1 MQIRNGPEMADT
13 NGRTGTGGPDHDG
26 VRATGPGESSVS
38 AEHLVSGGRPG
49 RGHLRIYL
57 GSAAGVGK
65 TYAML
70 CEGHRRAE
78 RGADVVVGF
87 AEAHG
92 RPHTSTLLDGLEIVP
107 RARLEYRGSTFEEM
121 DLDAVLARHPEIAL
135 VDEFAH
141 TNVPG
146 SRHEKRWQD
155 VEELLD
161 AGIDV
166 ISAVN
171 IQHLESLNDVVEKIT
186 GVPQRETVP
195 DAIVRAADQVEMV
208 DMTPEALRRRMAH
221 GNIYP
226 PEKIDAAL
234 TNYFRSGNLSAL
246 RELALLWLADKVDE
260 GLQRYRT
267 EHKITSAWEARER
280 VVVALTGGP
289 EGRTLIRRAARIAA
303 RSAGGD
309 LLAVHVTKS
318 DGLTGADPAALESQ
332 RRLVESV
339 GGSYHQVVG
348 DDIPEALL
356 TFARAENA
364 TQLVLGA
371 SRRSWWLAVLTGPGI
386 GSRTIRGSGDIDVH
400 IVTHGHMGRGRG
412 LVPRRRGAIT
422 LRRKIAGYVLAAALS
437 VVLTVTLATLRQGLN
452 LTSDVLLF
460 LVAVIVVALVGGF
473 APAVLAAI
481 VGSLLLNYYF
491 TPPIHQWTI
500 AQANNALALGVFVAV
515 AVLVSSVVD
524 IAARRTKQ
532 AARANAESELLA
544 TTAGSVLRG
553 QQGLSA
559 LLDRIREAFG
569 MESVTLLECTP
580 ADGQQ
585 GGQQP
590 PDASSGRKRSMSGSW
605 QVVASRGEPPVT
617 TPEEADVEVP
627 VAATLSLALRGR
639 PLPASDRRV
648 LGAFGSYAA
657 VALDQQRLAAE
668 AQAAKPIAAA
678 DRMRTALLAAVSHDL
693 RTPLASA
700 KAAVTSLRSRDVDWA
715 AEDHD
720 ELLATAEESL
730 DRLTH
735 LVDNLLDMSRL
746 QAGALSLFPRP
757 TGLDDIVSRALDNL
771 DPAARGITRR
781 HTGLPARDQRRPGH
795 TRTCHREPD
804 RKRAPLLTAGQAA
817 AADGQRARRPGGAAR
832 GRPRSGHTRGG
843 QGPDVR
849 AVPAPRR
856 HRQHDRSRPRS
867 RLVARPDRGDGR
879 DAQRR
884 GHAGRR
890 ADHDGIGARP
900 VTRAWPRER
909 EAVSLGHSEGTARR
923 VGRGKREK
931 AQGTRRDKGPRRG
944 RRAADPPGAPDQ
956 PEGPRLRRPCR
967 RHRSRSARGGEPVSA
982 RPRDP
987 RSRPARHGRR

>member
-1 MQIRNGPEMADT
+1 MADGDERVET
-13 NGRTGTGGPDHDG
+13 AGTTDPRNRTASG
-26 VRATGPGESSVS
+26 AS
-38 AEHLVSGGRPG
+38 AGRPG

-70 CEGHRRAE
+70 GEGHRRAE
-78 RGADVVVGF
+78 RGADVVVAF

-92 RPHTSTLLDGLEIVP
+92 RPNTAALLDGLEVVP
-107 RARLEYRGSTFEEM
+107 RGKLEYRGATFEEM
-121 DLDAVLARHPEIAL
+121 DLEAVLARHPEIAL

-146 SRHEKRWQD
+146 SRNEKRWQD
-155 VEELLD
+155 VEEILD

-195 DAIVRAADQVEMV
+195 DAVVRAADQVEMV

-260 GLQRYRT
+260 GLQRYRS
-267 EHKITSAWEARER
+267 EHKITGAWEARER

-303 RSAGGD
+303 RSSGGD
-309 LLAVHVTKS
+309 LLAVHITKS
-318 DGLTGADPAALESQ
+318 DGLTGADPAALASQ

-371 SRRSWWLAVLTGPGI
+371 SRRSWLTAMLTGPGI

-400 IVTHGHMGRGRG
+400 IVTHGEMGKGRG
-412 LVPRRRGAIT
+412 LPRPRGAIT
-422 LRRKIAGYVLAAALS
+422 LRRKIAGYALAAALS
-437 VVLTVTLATLRQGLN
+437 PALTAVLTPFRVAIN
-452 LTSDVLLF
+452 LTSDVLVF
-460 LVAVIVVALVGGF
+460 TVAVIAVALVGGF
-473 APAVLAAI
+473 APAMLTAI

-491 TPPIHQWTI
+491 IKPIHQFTI
-500 AQANNALALGVFVAV
+500 AQANNVLAIGVFIAV
-515 AVLVSSVVD
+515 AIMVSAVVD

-559 LLDRIREAFG
+559 LLDRVLEAFG
-569 MESVTLLECTP
+569 MDSVTLLECVSPDGNSGGDALP
-580 ADGQQ
+580 AGP
-585 GGQQP
+585 G
-590 PDASSGRKRSMSGSW
+590 AGRVRSMSGSW
-605 QVVASRGEPPVT
+605 QVVASRGEPTVT
-617 TPEEADVEVP
+617 RPEDADVEVP
-627 VAATLSLALRGR
+627 VADTLSLALRGR

-648 LGAFGSYAA
+648 LGAFASYAA

-700 KAAVTSLRSRDVDWA
+700 KAAVTSLRSPDVKWA
-715 AEDHD
+715 AEDRE
-720 ELLATAEESL
+720 ELLATADESL

-757 TGLDDIVSRALDNL
+757 AGLDEIVSRALDNL
-771 DPAARGITRR
+771 DPAARGITVDIPES
-781 HTGLPARDQRRPGH
+781 LPEVKVDPAILERVIVNLTENALRYSPAGK
-795 TRTCHREPD
+795 P
-804 RKRAPLLTAGQAA
+804 PLLTASALG
-817 AADGQRARRPGGAAR
+817 DWVELRVVDRGPGIPEEDRDRMFVPFQRLGDTDNTTGVGLGLALSRGLTEAMGGTLTAEDTPGGGLTMTVSVPVVVQADYECE
-832 GRPRSGHTRGG
+832 PGH
-843 QGPDVR
+843 
-849 AVPAPRR
+849 
-856 HRQHDRSRPRS
+856 
-867 RLVARPDRGDGR
+867 
-879 DAQRR
+879 
-884 GHAGRR
+884 
-890 ADHDGIGARP
+890 
-900 VTRAWPRER
+900 RER
-909 EAVSLGHSEGTARR
+909 EAAGG
-923 VGRGKREK
+923 
-931 AQGTRRDKGPRRG
+931 DGP
-944 RRAADPPGAPDQ
+944 
-956 PEGPRLRRPCR
+956 
-967 RHRSRSARGGEPVSA
+967 
-982 RPRDP
+982 
-987 RSRPARHGRR
+987 

>member
-1 MQIRNGPEMADT
+1 MANGE
-13 NGRTGTGGPDHDG
+13 GG
-26 VRATGPGESSVS
+26 S
-38 AEHLVSGGRPG
+38 AGRPG

-70 CEGHRRAE
+70 SEGHRRAE
-78 RGADVVVGF
+78 RGTDVVVGF
-87 AEAHG
+87 AETHG
-92 RPHTSTLLDGLEIVP
+92 RPHTSALLDGIETVP
-107 RARLEYRGSTFEEM
+107 RARLEYRGATFEEM
-121 DLDAVLARHPEIAL
+121 DVDAVLARHPEIAL

-195 DAIVRAADQVEMV
+195 DAVVRAADQVEMV

-267 EHKITSAWEARER
+267 EHKITGAWEARER

-289 EGRTLIRRAARIAA
+289 EGKTLIRRAARIAA
-303 RSAGGD
+303 RSSGGD
-309 LLAVHVTKS
+309 LLAVHITKS
-318 DGLTGADPAALESQ
+318 DGLTGADPAALASQ

-339 GGSYHQVVG
+339 GGSYHQVIG
-348 DDIPEALL
+348 DNIPEALL

-371 SRRSWWLAVLTGPGI
+371 SRRSWLTAMLTGPGI
-386 GSRTIRGSGDIDVH
+386 GARTIRGSGDIDVH
-400 IVTHGHMGRGRG
+400 IVTHGQMGRGRG
-412 LVPRRRGAIT
+412 LPRPRGAIT
-422 LRRKIAGYVLAAALS
+422 LRRKVAGYALAAALS
-437 VVLTVTLATLRQGLN
+437 LVLTVALANLRNSLN
-452 LTSDVLLF
+452 LTSNVLLF
-460 LVAVIVVALVGGF
+460 LLAVILVALVGGF

-491 TPPIHQWTI
+491 TPPIHAWTI
-500 AQANNALALGVFVAV
+500 AQANNALALGVFVGV
-515 AVLVSSVVD
+515 ALLVSRVVD

-559 LLDRIREAFG
+559 LLDRVREAFG
-569 MESVTLLECTP
+569 MDSVTLLECAST
-580 ADGQQ
+580 

-590 PDASSGRKRSMSGSW
+590 TDASTGRIRSMSGSW
-605 QVVASRGEPPVT
+605 HVVASRGEPPVT
-617 TPEEADVEVP
+617 TPEEADVAVP
-627 VAATLSLALRGR
+627 VADSLSLALRGR

-648 LGAFGSYAA
+648 LGAFASYAA
-657 VALDQQRLAAE
+657 VALDQQRLTAE

-700 KAAVTSLRSRDVDWA
+700 KAAVTSLRSSDVDWA

-720 ELLATAEESL
+720 ELLATADESL

-757 TGLDDIVSRALDNL
+757 AGLDEIVSQALDSL
-771 DPAARGITRR
+771 DPAARGITVDIPVSLPEINVDPAILERVIVNLTENALR
-781 HTGLPARDQRRPGH
+781 YSPAGKPPLLAASALGDRVELRVVDRGPGIPEQDRDRMFVPFQRLGDTDNTTGVGLGLALSLGLTEAMGGTLTADDTPGGGL
-795 TRTCHREPD
+795 TMTVSVPVVPEPD
-804 RKRAPLLTAGQAA
+804 YDCEP
-817 AADGQRARRPGGAAR
+817 
-832 GRPRSGHTRGG
+832 
-843 QGPDVR
+843 
-849 AVPAPRR
+849 
-856 HRQHDRSRPRS
+856 
-867 RLVARPDRGDGR
+867 
-879 DAQRR
+879 
-884 GHAGRR
+884 GRR
-890 ADHDGIGARP
+890 
-900 VTRAWPRER
+900 EL
-909 EAVSLGHSEGTARR
+909 EATGGN
-923 VGRGKREK
+923 
-931 AQGTRRDKGPRRG
+931 
-944 RRAADPPGAPDQ
+944 AP
-956 PEGPRLRRPCR
+956 
-967 RHRSRSARGGEPVSA
+967 
-982 RPRDP
+982 
-987 RSRPARHGRR
+987 

>member
-1 MQIRNGPEMADT
+1 MADGDERVET
-13 NGRTGTGGPDHDG
+13 AGTTDPRNRTASG
-26 VRATGPGESSVS
+26 AS
-38 AEHLVSGGRPG
+38 AGRPG

-70 CEGHRRAE
+70 GEGHRRAE
-78 RGADVVVGF
+78 RGADVVVAF

-92 RPHTSTLLDGLEIVP
+92 RANTAALLDGLEVVP
-107 RARLEYRGSTFEEM
+107 RRKLEYRGATFEEM
-121 DLDAVLARHPEIAL
+121 DLEAVLARHPEIAL

-146 SRHEKRWQD
+146 SRNEKRWQD
-155 VEELLD
+155 VEAILD

-195 DAIVRAADQVEMV
+195 DAVVRAADQVEMV

-260 GLQRYRT
+260 GLQRYRS

-303 RSAGGD
+303 RSSGGD
-309 LLAVHVTKS
+309 LLAVHITKS
-318 DGLTGADPAALESQ
+318 DGLTGADPAALASQ

-356 TFARAENA
+356 IFARAENA

-371 SRRSWWLAVLTGPGI
+371 SRRSWLTAMLTGPGI

-400 IVTHGHMGRGRG
+400 IVTHGEMGRGRG
-412 LVPRRRGAIT
+412 LPRPRGAIT
-422 LRRKIAGYVLAAALS
+422 LRRKIAGYALAAALS
-437 VVLTVTLATLRQGLN
+437 PALTAVLTPFRVAIN
-452 LTSDVLLF
+452 LTSDVLVF
-460 LVAVIVVALVGGF
+460 TVAVIAVALVGGF
-473 APAVLAAI
+473 APAMLTAI

-491 TPPIHQWTI
+491 IKPIHQFTI
-500 AQANNALALGVFVAV
+500 AQANNVLAIGVFIAV
-515 AVLVSSVVD
+515 AIMVSAVVD

-544 TTAGSVLRG
+544 TTAGNVLRG

-559 LLDRIREAFG
+559 LLDRVLEAFG
-569 MESVTLLECTP
+569 MDSVTLLECVSPDGNSGGGALP
-580 ADGQQ
+580 AGP
-585 GGQQP
+585 G
-590 PDASSGRKRSMSGSW
+590 AGRVRSMSGSW
-605 QVVASRGEPPVT
+605 QVVASRGEPTVT
-617 TPEEADVEVP
+617 RPEDADVEVP
-627 VAATLSLALRGR
+627 VADTLSLALRGR

-648 LGAFGSYAA
+648 LGAFASYAA

-700 KAAVTSLRSRDVDWA
+700 KAAVTSLRSLDVKWA
-715 AEDHD
+715 AEDRE
-720 ELLATAEESL
+720 ELLATADESL

-757 TGLDDIVSRALDNL
+757 AGLDEIVSRALDNL
-771 DPAARGITRR
+771 DPAARGITVDIPES
-781 HTGLPARDQRRPGH
+781 LPEVKVDPAILERVIVNLTENALRYSPAGK
-795 TRTCHREPD
+795 P
-804 RKRAPLLTAGQAA
+804 PLLTASALG
-817 AADGQRARRPGGAAR
+817 DWVELRVVDRGPGIPEEDRDRMFVPFQRLGDTDNTTGVGLGLALSRGLTEAMGGTLTAEDTPGGGLTMTVSVPVVVQADYECE
-832 GRPRSGHTRGG
+832 PGH
-843 QGPDVR
+843 
-849 AVPAPRR
+849 
-856 HRQHDRSRPRS
+856 
-867 RLVARPDRGDGR
+867 
-879 DAQRR
+879 
-884 GHAGRR
+884 
-890 ADHDGIGARP
+890 
-900 VTRAWPRER
+900 RER
-909 EAVSLGHSEGTARR
+909 EAAGG
-923 VGRGKREK
+923 
-931 AQGTRRDKGPRRG
+931 DGP
-944 RRAADPPGAPDQ
+944 
-956 PEGPRLRRPCR
+956 
-967 RHRSRSARGGEPVSA
+967 
-982 RPRDP
+982 
-987 RSRPARHGRR
+987 